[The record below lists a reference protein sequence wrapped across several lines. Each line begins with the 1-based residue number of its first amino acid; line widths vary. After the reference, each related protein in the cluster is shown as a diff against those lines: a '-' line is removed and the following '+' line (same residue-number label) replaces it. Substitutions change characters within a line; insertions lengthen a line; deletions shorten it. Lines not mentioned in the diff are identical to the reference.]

1 MGAGTFFFSVGH
13 EHVQV
18 FDACHCAADMEPAPG
33 EVNVFPFEPA
43 QFSDPDAG
51 IHTQQDA
58 EGKGVHITL
67 QEGIQLFVILTA
79 HDLYIAAA

>member
-67 QEGIQLFVILTA
+67 QEGIQLFVTSLLMIC
-79 HDLYIAAA
+79 DIAAA